1 MKTDQFILT
10 QTKYLLLFFSFIVLA
25 QLLFIIS
32 VKHYEYLSIIAVGA
46 VITGCLHY
54 MLSRNF
60 MLTFLIPIMISTSHF
75 YLISL
80 FLIEHKL
87 IFIYF
92 LLLPIILAVLFKH
105 TVLSMSLLLI
115 TTIECIVIVRYVQLT
130 VQPMNNASLLIFTT
144 VIIGMLVLLLFTFKV
159 RSTELSILFKDQLP
173 ESTSTSGYLDLF
185 FEYAQDAIAV
195 FAIDMKI
202 LAVNPAFEEL
212 YLWKKEDCIG
222 KRITLYHPSDED
234 NVTER
239 IQLLLEGRHF
249 KNLRTK
255 EIRKD
260 GTMFEAATTLAP
272 IKDKN
277 NNVIAISVIVRD
289 MTERIQV
296 ERIKMEA
303 IKLNAIGEMAASVAH
318 EVRNPMT
325 SINGFVQM
333 MNNDPANPYRAFSE
347 IMENEIKRINL
358 IANEFLILSK
368 PNIKERKQID
378 VEHLIMEVIS
388 HLEHELIAKDI
399 GCDIYLAEY
408 QTTVIGNEESLK
420 QVFINLIRNAIDANP
435 NKGSISFT
443 NTILNDILTIT
454 IRDTGSGFHQ
464 ETLDQLF
471 TPFFTTKD
479 GAAGL
484 GLVISK
490 KIILDHDG
498 TIEINERAKQGA
510 EITITLPISSFSKQD
525 YTYTTTR

>member
-10 QTKYLLLFFSFIVLA
+10 QTRYLLLFFSFIVLA
-25 QLLFIIS
+25 QLLS
-32 VKHYEYLSIIAVGA
+32 PLYLRHYEYLSIIAIGA

-54 MLSRNF
+54 MLYRKF
-60 MLTFLIPIMISTSHF
+60 MMNLLIPIIIGTSHF

-80 FLIEHKL
+80 FFIDHKL
-87 IFIYF
+87 VFIYF
-92 LLLPIILAVLFKH
+92 LLLPISLAILFKH
-105 TVLSMSLLLI
+105 TVLSILLLFI
-115 TTIECIVIVRYVQLT
+115 TTIECIIIFNNVSLSL
-130 VQPMNNASLLIFTT
+130 QPMNNASLLIFIT
-144 VIIGMLVLLLFTFKV
+144 VVIGMLVLIPFTVKV
-159 RSTELSILFKDQLP
+159 RSTELSLLFKDILP

-185 FEYAQDAIAV
+185 FEHTQDAIAV
-195 FAIDMKI
+195 FSIEQKV

-212 YLWKKEDCIG
+212 YQWKKEECLG
-222 KRITLYHPSDED
+222 KRIQLYHPSEEAS
-234 NVTER
+234 VIHR
-239 IQLLLEGRHF
+239 IQFLLEGRHF

-260 GTMFEAATTLAP
+260 GSMFEAATTLAP
-272 IKDKN
+272 ILDKN
-277 NNVIAISVIVRD
+277 NKVIAISVIVRD
-289 MTERIQV
+289 MTERIQA

-333 MNNDPANPYRAFSE
+333 MNNDPSNPYRAFTE

-368 PNIKERKQID
+368 PNIKERKVID
-378 VEHLIMEVIS
+378 VEQLIMEVIS
-388 HLEHELIAKDI
+388 HLEHEILANEIS
-399 GCDIYLAEY
+399 CDIYLAEY

-435 NKGSISFT
+435 NKGNISFI
-443 NTILNDILTIT
+443 NTISNDTLMIT
-454 IRDTGSGFHQ
+454 IRDTGAGFHQ
-464 ETLDQLF
+464 ETLEQLF

-498 TIEINERAKQGA
+498 TIEINECATEGA
-510 EITITLPISSFSKQD
+510 EVIITLPIRSFFKPEC
-525 YTYTTTR
+525 TNTPI

>member
-25 QLLFIIS
+25 QLLLTVS
-32 VKHYEYLSIIAVGA
+32 LKHYEYLSIIAVGA

-60 MLTFLIPIMISTSHF
+60 MLTFLIPIIISTSHF

-80 FLIEHKL
+80 FLIDHKL

-105 TVLSMSLLLI
+105 TVLSLSLLLI
-115 TTIECIVIVRYVQLT
+115 TTVECIVLFRNVQLS
-130 VQPMNNASLLIFTT
+130 VQPMNNASLLIFIT
-144 VIIGMLVLLLFTFKV
+144 VIIGMLVLVLITFKM

-185 FEYAQDAIAV
+185 FEHTQDAIAV
-195 FAIDMKI
+195 FSIDQKV

-212 YLWKKEDCIG
+212 YQWKKAECLG
-222 KRITLYHPSDED
+222 KRIQLYHPSEEE
-234 NVTER
+234 NVVHR
-239 IQLLLEGRHF
+239 IQFLLEGRHF

-272 IKDKN
+272 ILDKN

-289 MTERIQV
+289 MTERIQA

-333 MNNDPANPYRAFSE
+333 MNNDPSNPYRAFTE

-368 PNIKERKQID
+368 PNIKERKEID
-378 VEHLIMEVIS
+378 LEHLIMEVIS
-388 HLEHELIAKDI
+388 HLEHEIIANDI
-399 GCDIYLAEY
+399 DCNIYLAEY

-420 QVFINLIRNAIDANP
+420 QVFINLIRNAIDANT
-435 NKGSISFT
+435 NKGSITFI
-443 NTILNDILTIT
+443 NTISNDTLRIT
-454 IRDTGSGFHQ
+454 VKDTGSGFHQ
-464 ETLDQLF
+464 ETFDQLF

-510 EITITLPISSFSKQD
+510 EIIITLPISSFTKQD
-525 YTYTTTR
+525 YTYTTTS